1 MQQKLNKNEID
12 YIHWDTKTVT
22 LNDFTVELI
31 ITDEIWENFQKFK
44 IEEKNK
50 SYITFGGEDDDIQS
64 TGELLRNYLK
74 TNLYTYIREN
84 FEGKLKLKDKEYKI
98 IMIEFDFNQKDII
111 DFLKMRGKLLKGNKS
126 YLDILEVEQKIERR
140 VKEIHEKV

>member
-1 MQQKLNKNEID
+1 M
-12 YIHWDTKTVT
+12 
-22 LNDFTVELI
+22 
-31 ITDEIWENFQKFK
+31 
-44 IEEKNK
+44 
-50 SYITFGGEDDDIQS
+50 QS

-126 YLDILEVEQKIERR
+126 
-140 VKEIHEKV
+140 

>member
-1 MQQKLNKNEID
+1 MIFYKEFMQQKLNKNEID

-50 SYITFGGEDDDIQS
+50 SYFTFGGDDDGMQS

-126 YLDILEVEQKIERR
+126 
-140 VKEIHEKV
+140 